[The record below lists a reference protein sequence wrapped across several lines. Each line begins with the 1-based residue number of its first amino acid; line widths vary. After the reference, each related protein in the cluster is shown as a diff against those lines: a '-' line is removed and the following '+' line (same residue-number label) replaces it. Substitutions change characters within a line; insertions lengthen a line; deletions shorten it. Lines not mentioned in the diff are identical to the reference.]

1 MEGTGMRS
9 LASNFADLHP
19 SLLLF
24 LRRLRCIIVMNSLT
38 NYLMIMRREDIGN
51 GLVKVSHGKEI
62 ITWLVVSWKL
72 NVCTIR
78 PGIQSTK
85 IAMAFTLC

>member
-9 LASNFADLHP
+9 MASNFVYFHP

-24 LRRLRCIIVMNSLT
+24 LHHLHCIIVMDSLT

-51 GLVKVSHGKEI
+51 VSVKVSHGKERT
-62 ITWLVVSWKL
+62 TWLVVSWKL
-72 NVCTIR
+72 NVGTMQH
-78 PGIQSTK
+78 GIQSTK
-85 IAMAFTLC
+85 IDMAFTLC